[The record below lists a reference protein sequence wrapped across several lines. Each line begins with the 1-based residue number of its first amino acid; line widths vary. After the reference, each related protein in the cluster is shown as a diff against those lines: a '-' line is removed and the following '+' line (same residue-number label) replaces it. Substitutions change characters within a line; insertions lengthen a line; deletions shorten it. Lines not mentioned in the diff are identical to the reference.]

1 MDVRAATTGTGAA
14 RRGRRLPPHEREQMI
29 LDEAINFFAEY
40 GFNGQVRQLA
50 ERLHV
55 SQALIFR
62 YFGTKDALIE
72 RVYQRTFLA
81 RWDPAWE
88 ITLAD
93 QSIPLRTRLKTF
105 LKSYLSVVD
114 DYRWIRISM
123 HSSLAQHDLTQR
135 YVQIFVT
142 NILKVIARQVRLYRG
157 EEAGG
162 DISTDELEL
171 VWHLHSTVVYYLVR
185 KHIHKTPVTP
195 DIDRLVGS
203 AVDNF
208 IDGLCP
214 ERPGNHRIS

>member
-1 MDVRAATTGTGAA
+1 MDARAANAGTVDG

-29 LDEAINFFAEY
+29 LDEAINFFAEF
-40 GFNGQVRQLA
+40 GFNAQVRQLA

-81 RWDPAWE
+81 RWDPTWE
-88 ITLAD
+88 ITLSD
-93 QSIPLRTRLKTF
+93 GSVDLRTRLKAF

-123 HSSLAQHDLTQR
+123 HSSLEQHDLTHR

-142 NILKVIARQVRLYRG
+142 NILKVIARQVRIYRG
-157 EEAGG
+157 EAPEGE
-162 DISTDELEL
+162 ISAEELEL
-171 VWHLHSTVVYYLVR
+171 VWHLHSTMVYYLVR
-185 KHIHKTPVTP
+185 KHIHKTPVTS
-195 DIDRLVGS
+195 DIDSLVGS

-208 IDGLCP
+208 IDGLNSGSAKAV
-214 ERPGNHRIS
+214 R

>member
-1 MDVRAATTGTGAA
+1 MDVRAANAGTLDG
-14 RRGRRLPPHEREQMI
+14 RRGKRLPPHEREQMI
-29 LDEAINFFAEY
+29 LDEAINFFAEH
-40 GFNGQVRQLA
+40 GFNAQVRQLA

-81 RWDPAWE
+81 RWDPTWE

-93 QSIPLRTRLKTF
+93 SSVSLRTRLKTF

-123 HSSLAQHDLTQR
+123 HSSLAQHDLTNR
-135 YVQIFVT
+135 YVQVFVT
-142 NILKVIARQVRLYRG
+142 NILKVIAEQVRIYRG
-157 EEAGG
+157 GNVDG
-162 DISTDELEL
+162 DISNEELEL

-185 KHIHKTPVTP
+185 KHIHKTPVSSN
-195 DIDRLVGS
+195 IDSLVGC

-208 IDGLCP
+208 IDGLNAEKP
-214 ERPGNHRIS
+214 KT